1 MDKDGFFLWLCRS
14 GYSELTAE
22 LYVALVGG
30 MIAKGSTPNT
40 PIKQVISPFSPST
53 HANRRISWKLW
64 CRWTQGPRQP
74 NRITQEEDGSATLWL
89 TNRAGQEVDAAWVD
103 VSDLPLVTP
112 YRWSLTVRGRK
123 KYVISQAPSFS
134 RGRKVLYLHQ
144 LLLPAESAGKEVD
157 HIDGD
162 GRNNRRNNLRLV
174 SHPEQMENLPA
185 RTSSG
190 HRNVYWNSNRWM
202 VKVCKGGVQHYGGR
216 FEHLPEA
223 VEAARALR
231 KELFTHAEEGRAQ
244 CAPGVGRPRKDL
256 E

>member
-40 PIKQVISPFSPST
+40 PIKQVLSPFSPST

-64 CRWTQGPRQP
+64 CRWTQ
-74 NRITQEEDGSATLWL
+74 
-89 TNRAGQEVDAAWVD
+89 
-103 VSDLPLVTP
+103 
-112 YRWSLTVRGRK
+112 
-123 KYVISQAPSFS
+123 
-134 RGRKVLYLHQ
+134 
-144 LLLPAESAGKEVD
+144 AESAGKEVD

-223 VEAARALR
+223 VESARALR